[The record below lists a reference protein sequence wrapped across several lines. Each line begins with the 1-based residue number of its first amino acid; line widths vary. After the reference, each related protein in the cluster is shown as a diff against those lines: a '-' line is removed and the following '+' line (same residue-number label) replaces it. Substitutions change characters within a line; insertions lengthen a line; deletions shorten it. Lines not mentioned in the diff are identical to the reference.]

1 MTVSE
6 AIGKYERGEIE
17 LTVQGPALVGGP
29 HELRPTEA
37 RCAGATG
44 SGLTT
49 REITDGL
56 EYIATSPAPEYGG
69 FHPNTVSIAQ
79 GALEVILRLR
89 VALEEIARLPT
100 DQLASPEQCRA
111 VVTAMDALSHPNT
124 PVRDEA
130 KPRSL

>member
-1 MTVSE
+1 MNTNTPSVDGTPE
-6 AIGKYERGEIE
+6 QRPREG
-17 LTVQGPALVGGP
+17 ALG
-29 HELRPTEA
+29 LA
-37 RCAGATG
+37 SG

-69 FHPNTVSIAQ
+69 FHPNTVRIAQ

-89 VALEEIARLPT
+89 VALEEITRLPT

-111 VVTAMDALSHPNT
+111 VVTAMDALSHPNNEVT
-124 PVRDEA
+124 HG
-130 KPRSL
+130 